1 MVFNKYQELMESC
14 RMPFQQWSGIISILS
29 RRFNINNALIP
40 SNNFQITSLQAKLN
54 FFQN

>member
-40 SNNFQITSLQAKLN
+40 INNFQITSLQAKLN